1 MSRPTLRSSIRNGS
15 LAMLVMVVLL
25 GLYTLPHV
33 YRLGGA
39 IRETLYRNYIS
50 IDAAQHMH
58 AALSALQIA
67 ELEGRAP
74 AALPAARAE
83 FFHWLEIEDHDFTEL
98 GEPAL
103 ADDIHHRADRL
114 FAAVARAPANAG
126 HDADFAA
133 LHGRLDDLI
142 AMNKSAMFRAD
153 SRASRLGAR
162 LAYEFGLG
170 LALVMAL
177 GTALSWWLGWTLAHP
192 LTDLAERLRGVSQRR
207 AHLRLGPQ
215 KLAELDA
222 VAREFNEMAERL
234 EQYDQLNVE
243 RLVFEKSKTEAII
256 ESLEDGV
263 VLIDRD
269 GVVIHINQTAAL
281 ILGLEQHDALGAAFD
296 DLSSNHPHYLRV
308 RDALRM
314 LKKGA
319 AGERVEVTL
328 HMRGRDHSFVLKPIP
343 LRHGAANAL
352 GTILLL
358 QDVTYLRDQDRARAN
373 LVATLSHELRTPLT
387 SLALSAELLS
397 REEAALAPRQRD
409 LVQAILEECARMRHL
424 SDNLLN
430 LARGDAGAITLERA
444 PLDLA
449 RIVEQVADRFNI
461 QADEKGVQLC
471 KRIDAA
477 PILEGDPV
485 KLSWV
490 VSNLVGNALRYTPA
504 GGRIEIAV
512 RPGAGVVRI
521 EVADSGPGIP
531 PAVRNYI
538 FEKYAQ
544 FGADGAEKG
553 AAGLGLAIAK
563 DIVQAHSG
571 RIFVESPEG
580 GGSRFIVELPAPT
593 HH

>member
-1 MSRPTLRSSIRNGS
+1 MNRPTLRNSIRNGS

-58 AALSALQIA
+58 AALRDLQVA
-67 ELEGRAP
+67 ELENRAA
-74 AALPAARAE
+74 AALPADRSA
-83 FFHWLEIEDHDFTEL
+83 FFHWLDIEDHDYTEV

-103 ADDIHHRADRL
+103 AADIRTRANRL
-114 FAAVARAPANAG
+114 FADVASAPRGAR
-126 HDADFAA
+126 HDAGFAT
-133 LHGRLDDLI
+133 LYGRLDDLI

-153 SRASRLGAR
+153 SRASRLGGR
-162 LAYEFGLG
+162 LAYEFAIGLCLLLTFG
-170 LALVMAL
+170 A
-177 GTALSWWLGWTLAHP
+177 ALSWWLGWTLAHP

-243 RLVFEKSKTEAII
+243 RLLFEKSKTEAII
-256 ESLEDGV
+256 ESLDDGV

-269 GVVIHINQTAAL
+269 GVVIHINQTAAI
-281 ILGLEQHDALGAAFD
+281 ILGIDQGDALGIPFD

-314 LKKGA
+314 FKKGA
-319 AGERVEVTL
+319 NGERVEVTL
-328 HMRGRDHSFVLKPIP
+328 HMRGRDHSFVVKPIP
-343 LRHGAANAL
+343 LRHGGAAAL

-387 SLALSAELLS
+387 SLALSAELLG
-397 REEAALAPRQRD
+397 RDDAALAPRQRE
-409 LVQAILEECARMRHL
+409 LLRAILEECARMKLL

-430 LARGDAGAITLERA
+430 LARGDTGAIALERE

-449 RIVEQVADRFNI
+449 RIVEQVAERFNI
-461 QADEKGVQLC
+461 QASEKGVSLTR
-471 KRIDAA
+471 RIEA
-477 PILEGDPV
+477 PPMLEGDPV

-490 VSNLVGNALRYTPA
+490 VSNLVGNALRYPPP
-504 GGRIEIAV
+504 GGKIEIAL
-512 RPGAGVVRI
+512 RRSNGVALI
-521 EVADSGPGIP
+521 EVADTGPGIP
-531 PAVRNYI
+531 PAIRNYI
-538 FEKYAQ
+538 FEKFAQ
-544 FGADGAEKG
+544 FGANGAEKG

-580 GGSRFIVELPAPT
+580 GGSRFIVELPLPA
-593 HH
+593 HA

>member
-1 MSRPTLRSSIRNGS
+1 MSRPTLRNSIRNGS

-58 AALSALQIA
+58 AALHDLQVA
-67 ELEGRAP
+67 ELENRA
-74 AALPAARAE
+74 AAVLPADRAA
-83 FFHWLEIEDHDFTEL
+83 FFHWLDIEDRDYTEV
-98 GEPAL
+98 GEPEL
-103 ADDIHHRADRL
+103 AADIRKRANRL
-114 FAAVARAPANAG
+114 FADVASAPPGAR
-126 HDADFAA
+126 HDAEFAA

-153 SRASRLGAR
+153 SRASRLGGR
-162 LAYEFGLG
+162 LAYEFAIGLG
-170 LALVMAL
+170 LLLAFGA
-177 GTALSWWLGWTLAHP
+177 ALSWWLVWTISHP
-192 LTDLAERLRGVSQRR
+192 LTDLAERLHGVSQRR

-243 RLVFEKSKTEAII
+243 RLLFEKSKTEAII
-256 ESLEDGV
+256 ESLDDGV

-269 GVVIHINQTAAL
+269 GVVIHINQTAAI
-281 ILGLEQHDALGAAFD
+281 ILGIDQGDALGIPFD

-314 LKKGA
+314 FKKGA
-319 AGERVEVTL
+319 NGERVEVTL
-328 HMRGRDHSFVLKPIP
+328 HMRGRDHSFVVKPIP
-343 LRHGAANAL
+343 LRHGGAAAL

-397 REEAALAPRQRD
+397 RDEAALAPRQRE
-409 LVQAILEECARMRHL
+409 LLRAILEECARMKLL

-430 LARGDAGAITLERA
+430 LARGDAGAIALERA

-449 RIVEQVADRFNI
+449 RIVEQVAERFNI
-461 QADEKGVQLC
+461 QAGEKGVSLTV
-471 KRIDAA
+471 RTEA
-477 PILEGDPV
+477 PPMLEGDPV

-490 VSNLVGNALRYTPA
+490 VSNLVGNALRYTPP
-504 GGRIEIAV
+504 GGKIEIAL
-512 RPGAGVVRI
+512 RRRNGVALI
-521 EVADSGPGIP
+521 EVTDTGPGIP
-531 PAVRNYI
+531 PAIRNYI
-538 FEKYAQ
+538 FEKFAQ
-544 FGADGAEKG
+544 FGGNGAEKG

-563 DIVQAHSG
+563 DIVQAHGG

-580 GGSRFIVELPAPT
+580 GGSRFIVELPLPARI
-593 HH
+593 

>member
-1 MSRPTLRSSIRNGS
+1 MNRPTLRSSIRNSS

-39 IRETLYRNYIS
+39 IRETLYRNYVS
-50 IDAAQHMH
+50 IDAAQHMR
-58 AALSALQIA
+58 AALHDLQVA
-67 ELEGRAP
+67 ELEGRVP
-74 AALPAARAE
+74 AVLPAAREE
-83 FFHWLEIEDHDFTEL
+83 FYHWLDIENHDFSEV
-98 GEPAL
+98 GEPQL
-103 ADDIHHRADRL
+103 AANIRRRADRL
-114 FAAVARAPANAG
+114 FAELANAPPTAR

-133 LHGRLDDLI
+133 LRRWLGDLI
-142 AMNKSAMFRAD
+142 AINKSAMFRAD
-153 SRASRLGAR
+153 SRASRLGR
-162 LAYEFGLG
+162 GLAYEFGAG
-170 LALVMAL
+170 LALVLAFDA
-177 GTALSWWLGWTLAHP
+177 ALSWWLGWTLARP
-192 LTDLAERLRGVSQRR
+192 LTDLTERLRGVSQRR

-234 EQYDQLNVE
+234 EQYDRLNVE

-263 VLIDRD
+263 ALIDRD

-281 ILGLEQHDALGAAFD
+281 ILGIEQQEALGAPFD

-373 LVATLSHELRTPLT
+373 LIATLSHELRTPLT

-397 REEAALAPRQRD
+397 RDETARAPRQHE
-409 LVQAILEECARMRHL
+409 LVRAIMEECARMKHL

-449 RIVEQVADRFNI
+449 RIVEQVVDRFNI
-461 QADEKGVQLC
+461 QAGEKGVKLS
-471 KRIDAA
+471 KRIEAT
-477 PILEGDPV
+477 PNLEGDPV

-490 VSNLVGNALRYTPA
+490 VSNLVGNALRYTPP
-504 GGRIEIAV
+504 GGQIEIAV
-512 RPGAGVVRI
+512 RPGEGVALI

-531 PAVRNYI
+531 PEIRNYI
-538 FEKYAQ
+538 FEKFTQY
-544 FGADGAEKG
+544 GADGAEKG

-563 DIVQAHSG
+563 DIVQAHHG

-580 GGSRFIVELPAPT
+580 GGSRFIVELPAPAYC
-593 HH
+593 

>member
-1 MSRPTLRSSIRNGS
+1 MNRPTLRNSIRNGS

-58 AALSALQIA
+58 AALHDLQVA
-67 ELEGRAP
+67 ELENRA
-74 AALPAARAE
+74 ATALPADRAA
-83 FFHWLEIEDHDFTEL
+83 FFHWLDIEDHDYTEA
-98 GEPAL
+98 GEPEL
-103 ADDIHHRADRL
+103 AADIRKRATRL
-114 FAAVARAPANAG
+114 FADVASAPPGAR
-126 HDADFAA
+126 HDAGFAV

-162 LAYEFGLG
+162 LAYEFAIGLCLL
-170 LALVMAL
+170 LAFGA
-177 GTALSWWLGWTLAHP
+177 ALSWWLGWTLSHP

-243 RLVFEKSKTEAII
+243 RLLFEKSKTEAII
-256 ESLEDGV
+256 ESLDDGV

-269 GVVIHINQTAAL
+269 GVVIHINQTAAI
-281 ILGLEQHDALGAAFD
+281 ILGIDQDDALGIAFD

-314 LKKGA
+314 FKKGA
-319 AGERVEVTL
+319 NGERVEVTL
-328 HMRGRDHSFVLKPIP
+328 HMRGRDHSFVVKPIP
-343 LRHGAANAL
+343 LRHGEASAL

-397 REEAALAPRQRD
+397 RDDAALAPRQRE
-409 LVQAILEECARMRHL
+409 LLRAILEECARMKLL

-430 LARGDAGAITLERA
+430 LARGDTGAITLERE
-444 PLDLA
+444 PLDLG
-449 RIVEQVADRFNI
+449 RIVEQVAERFNI
-461 QADEKGVQLC
+461 QAGEKGVSLTM
-471 KRIDAA
+471 RTEA
-477 PILEGDPV
+477 PPMLEGDPV

-490 VSNLVGNALRYTPA
+490 VSNLVGNALRYTPS
-504 GGRIEIAV
+504 GGKIEIAL
-512 RPGAGVVRI
+512 RRHNGVALI
-521 EVADSGPGIP
+521 EVADTGPGIP
-531 PAVRNYI
+531 AAIRNYI
-538 FEKYAQ
+538 FEKFTQ
-544 FGADGAEKG
+544 FGANGAEKG

-563 DIVQAHSG
+563 DIVQAHGG

-580 GGSRFIVELPAPT
+580 GGSRFIVELPLPA
-593 HH
+593 HV